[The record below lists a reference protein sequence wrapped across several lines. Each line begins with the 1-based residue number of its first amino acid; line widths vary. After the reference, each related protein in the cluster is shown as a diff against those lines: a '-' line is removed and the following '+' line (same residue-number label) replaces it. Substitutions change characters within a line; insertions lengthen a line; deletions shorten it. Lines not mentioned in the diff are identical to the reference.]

1 MAVIAVAAVSVV
13 GMAIYSLT
21 RTMEVP
27 GQKLGDIAQQTA
39 KEGEPRQIVFGLV
52 RPIGGNIVAVQEPPR
67 VERRK
72 QKSGGKGGGGGSS
85 QTIEI
90 PRRTYAVGICE
101 GPVTGIRRAW
111 RNNKLVYD
119 GRGTDWGA
127 KNNGT
132 FLQRFGFYLGDWDQ
146 MPDPSLEAVFGAG
159 NVPAMRGTCYMVA
172 RDEDLQ
178 DTGGAVPQWIFE
190 VERAYGYGLTS
201 KPYPIE
207 DIQGADSAGG
217 GGLREAGK
225 ASFVTDESQS
235 TGGSVTAGVF
245 RTPLF
250 LYDKGLAEAADSA
263 GGSMVSGEFRTP
275 LKIYADGA
283 AESADASGGAVAA
296 GVFRTAL
303 IEYTDGIADSADST
317 GGAITGGSHATG

>member
-72 QKSGGKGGGGGSS
+72 QKSGGKGGGGSS
-85 QTIEI
+85 STVEI

-119 GRGTDWGA
+119 GRGTEWGA

-132 FLQRFGFYLGDWDQ
+132 FLSKFQFYLGDWDQ

-159 NVPAMRGTCYMVA
+159 EVPAMRGTCYMVA

-201 KPYPIE
+201 RPYPIE
-207 DIQGADSAGG
+207 DIEETSALMASARPSPAHEMLEATNAAPPSISEGSLRALLQKYYQGPEELDALAPTISAGQ
-217 GGLREAGK
+217 LKTTIKRYEAYGPE
-225 ASFVTDESQS
+225 STDAAAA
-235 TGGSVTAGVF
+235 TIPAG
-245 RTPLF
+245 
-250 LYDKGLAEAADSA
+250 E
-263 GGSMVSGEFRTP
+263 
-275 LKIYADGA
+275 LKKTLTRYENYA
-283 AESADASGGAVAA
+283 AESVEAEAP
-296 GVFRTAL
+296 T
-303 IEYTDGIADSADST
+303 
-317 GGAITGGSHATG
+317 ITGGVF